1 MYKFEKET
9 FNRELDILISVV
21 SNRLESEDVKE
32 DIMLSYFYETRKNE
46 LNHIKRLFNLLSE
59 DKDERNA

>member
-1 MYKFEKET
+1 MNKFEKEA

-32 DIMLSYFYETRKNE
+32 DRMLSYFYETRKNE
-46 LNHIKRLFNLLSE
+46 LIHIKRLFNLLSE
-59 DKDERNA
+59 DKNDRT